1 MGKHSHTLK
10 ALREI
15 ALAYGVGEQPDLAA
29 MARDLGAVIHRNGA
43 LPMTAVSRLSKLHAG
58 LTRWLLAERN
68 KPGISVLV
76 MAWPPNHHTPVH
88 DHGGLWGLELA
99 LHGALEVE
107 SYERDPATDSLRS
120 RGRDWLGPGDAT
132 WFDGDEQYAHRCRNL
147 SRHETAL
154 TLHVYGGNLA
164 EYFTYERAEQADR
177 WVAQPQRAVISG
189 PLLA

>member
-15 ALAYGVGEQPDLAA
+15 ALNYGSTEQPDLAA

-43 LPMTAVSRLSKLHAG
+43 LPVTAVSRRNKPQVG
-58 LTRWLLAERN
+58 LTRWLLAERG
-68 KPGISVLV
+68 KPGVSVLI

-107 SYERDPATDSLRS
+107 AYERDPVSNNLRM
-120 RGRDWLGPGDAT
+120 RGRDWLGPGDT
-132 WFDGDEQYAHRCRNL
+132 VWFEGGERYVHRCRNL

-164 EYFTYERAEQADR
+164 EYFTYERATQAGR
-177 WVAQPQRAVISG
+177 WLAKPQRAAIAG